1 MPECSTSENE
11 PDYSAAF
18 YRDHA
23 ERYADVAHQFLQSVY
38 IKSSHAAL
46 KGDVDLLERLK
57 ELTPG
62 RRGLDAGCGA
72 GARDVY
78 HFWQNGYDI
87 YGIDAIEENIQK
99 ARELHPEIADRVSV
113 ADLRVAL
120 DYPDAPFDFVLCNA
134 VIQHV
139 APQVVMTV
147 TVREL
152 ARVLKPGGILQLMF
166 KNGRGVKT
174 VYDRDYGVERSFQ
187 LYDEHE
193 MLRALQSYG
202 LTLVEAEAADSLG
215 GMMYFTDP
223 KPVDHCVFYARK
235 DP

>member
-11 PDYSAAF
+11 PDYSSAF

-78 HFWQNGYDI
+78 
-87 YGIDAIEENIQK
+87 
-99 ARELHPEIADRVSV
+99 
-113 ADLRVAL
+113 
-120 DYPDAPFDFVLCNA
+120 
-134 VIQHV
+134 
-139 APQVVMTV
+139 
-147 TVREL
+147 
-152 ARVLKPGGILQLMF
+152 
-166 KNGRGVKT
+166 
-174 VYDRDYGVERSFQ
+174 
-187 LYDEHE
+187 
-193 MLRALQSYG
+193 
-202 LTLVEAEAADSLG
+202 
-215 GMMYFTDP
+215 YF
-223 KPVDHCVFYARK
+223 
-235 DP
+235 

>member
-1 MPECSTSENE
+1 
-11 PDYSAAF
+11 
-18 YRDHA
+18 
-23 ERYADVAHQFLQSVY
+23 
-38 IKSSHAAL
+38 
-46 KGDVDLLERLK
+46 
-57 ELTPG
+57 
-62 RRGLDAGCGA
+62 
-72 GARDVY
+72 
-78 HFWQNGYDI
+78 
-87 YGIDAIEENIQK
+87 
-99 ARELHPEIADRVSV
+99 
-113 ADLRVAL
+113 
-120 DYPDAPFDFVLCNA
+120 
-134 VIQHV
+134 
-139 APQVVMTV
+139 MTV

-202 LTLVEAEAADSLG
+202 LTLVEAEAADSIG

-235 DP
+235 DHEPG